1 MLGPDRESNLRLLE
15 SVPRARWVEFYG
27 VHEVRGRQTVEE
39 FVRLEAAH
47 DLNHLRQIDRISGGC
62 TTGQS

>member
-1 MLGPDRESNLRLLE
+1 LE
-15 SVPRARWVEFYG
+15 SVPRARWVECYG

-47 DLNHLRQIDRISGGC
+47 DLNHLRQIDQILDSRPG
-62 TTGQS
+62 